1 MAGVFDGRTVLITG
15 GGAGL
20 GRAAAVR
27 VAREGARV
35 ALVDVSEEGLTASAS
50 AVAGPRPG
58 PRLSGSS
65 LTSPR
70 RTRSGRTWTRP

>member
-27 VAREGARV
+27 VAREGPESRW
-35 ALVDVSEEGLTASAS
+35 SM
-50 AVAGPRPG
+50 
-58 PRLSGSS
+58 
-65 LTSPR
+65 
-70 RTRSGRTWTRP
+70 